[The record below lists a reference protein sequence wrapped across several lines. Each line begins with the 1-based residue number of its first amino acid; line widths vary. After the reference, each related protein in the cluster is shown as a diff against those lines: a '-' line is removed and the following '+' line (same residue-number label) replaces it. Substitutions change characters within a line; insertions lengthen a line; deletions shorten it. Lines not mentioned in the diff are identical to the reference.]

1 MRHTMQWKSYE
12 QKRTAEAKP
21 RNGESCSGTAMK
33 RNELALLGKALAARA
48 VKGTAGEW
56 HGSELEMQ
64 SLERAWK

>member
-1 MRHTMQWKSYE
+1 M
-12 QKRTAEAKP
+12 
-21 RNGESCSGTAMK
+21 NGKERLRQSLELICIGNGQSCGGTAMK

-48 VKGTAGEW
+48 VRGTAGEW

>member
-1 MRHTMQWKSYE
+1 MRYAQ
-12 QKRTAEAKP
+12 AKP
-21 RNGESCSGTAMK
+21 RIDLHRQWREEICSGTAMK

-48 VKGTAGEW
+48 VRGTAGEW